1 MLIARLLNSSFFR
14 SKLGNIFSISKFHFL
29 IQILNSKTAIL
40 GISILMILIAMTIY
54 AVIAIP
60 LESFKQWNNPNYWIN
75 YPKAAAPSWT
85 NLGLFG
91 PRDSEQII
99 LGTHDAG
106 VHSASENGIHIIT
119 HTYSV
124 NFKYDSYPT
133 DFMIPYSVK
142 YGLVPPGIEVKVLRP
157 DGYTFKIYDT
167 ALPPGS
173 PSKYPTDNYNEYSG
187 RIFSTDHS
195 ISKNLRDYLDL
206 FTYPQD
212 ESSPQVMIFS
222 ELNSKKVLKGAYK
235 FDETFYF
242 FNNTDKVKESGLVLG
257 GTVYGL
263 MGTDDLRRDLS
274 IGIFWGT
281 PVALFIGLTVSLSS
295 VFIGLIYGVIAGYK
309 GRRTDEALMRVNDL
323 IVFLPALPILILLTA
338 TLGRSIFIIT
348 VLLVIFGWAGAT
360 RVSRSLALQIK
371 NLQYV
376 EAARIM
382 GASDMRIIF
391 KHIIPQLLPLTFASI
406 AIAVPG
412 AILAEAAL
420 SFLGLGDP
428 AIPTW
433 GQILHEANSSDAAAR
448 GLWWW
453 IIPPGMMIALT
464 GLSFALIGKA
474 IETLTD
480 PLHKT

>member
-1 MLIARLLNSSFFR
+1 MSYLK
-14 SKLGNIFSISKFHFL
+14 SKLVNTLFSSRLHFL
-29 IQILNSKTAIL
+29 REILSSKAAIL
-40 GISILMILIAMTIY
+40 GISILLVLLAMTLY

-60 LESFKQWNNPNYWIN
+60 LESFRQWNNPNYWID
-75 YPKAAAPSWT
+75 YPKSAAPAWT

-91 PRDSEQII
+91 PKESEQII
-99 LGTHDAG
+99 LGTDTAEVTSRIEH
-106 VHSASENGIHIIT
+106 GIHIIT
-119 HTYSV
+119 HSFV
-124 NFKYDSYPT
+124 VDFKYDSFPT

-142 YGLVPPGIEVKVLRP
+142 YGLVPPAIAVNVLRP
-157 DGYTFKIYDT
+157 DGQTFRIYDT
-167 ALPPGS
+167 VLPPGVTQEY
-173 PSKYPTDNYNEYSG
+173 PDTKYPTGMQTEYSN
-187 RIFSTDHS
+187 RIFSTDQS
-195 ISKNLRDYLDL
+195 ISKNMHNYLDL
-206 FTYPQD
+206 FKYPQD
-212 ESSPQVMIFS
+212 ESNPQVTIFS
-222 ELNSKKVLKGAYK
+222 DLSSKQVLKGVYK
-235 FDETFYF
+235 FEEIFYF
-242 FNNTDKVKESGLVLG
+242 FNTADKVAESGLVLG
-257 GTVYGL
+257 GNVYGL
-263 MGTDDLRRDLS
+263 MGTDELRRDLS

-376 EAARIM
+376 EAAKLM

-428 AIPTW
+428 TIPTW
-433 GQILHEANSSDAAAR
+433 GQILHEANSADAAAR

-453 IIPPGMMIALT
+453 IIPPGLMIALT

-474 IETLTD
+474 IETMTD
-480 PLHKT
+480 PLNKA

>member
-1 MLIARLLNSSFFR
+1 
-14 SKLGNIFSISKFHFL
+14 
-29 IQILNSKTAIL
+29 
-40 GISILMILIAMTIY
+40 
-54 AVIAIP
+54 
-60 LESFKQWNNPNYWIN
+60 
-75 YPKAAAPSWT
+75 
-85 NLGLFG
+85 
-91 PRDSEQII
+91 
-99 LGTHDAG
+99 
-106 VHSASENGIHIIT
+106 
-119 HTYSV
+119 
-124 NFKYDSYPT
+124 
-133 DFMIPYSVK
+133 MIPYTVI
-142 YGLVPPGIEVKVLRP
+142 YGQIPSAIEVNVLRP
-157 DGYTFKIYDT
+157 DGHVFKVYDA

-173 PSKYPTDNYNEYSG
+173 SQQTSDSNYAPQNTNEYSG

-195 ISKNLRDYLDL
+195 ISKNLHGYLDL

-222 ELNSKKVLKGAYK
+222 ELHSKKVLKGVYK
-235 FDETFYF
+235 FSETFYF
-242 FNNTDKVKESGLVLG
+242 FNNNDQVKESGLVLG

-295 VFIGLIYGVIAGYK
+295 VFIGLIYGVVAGYK
-309 GRRTDEALMRVNDL
+309 GRRTDEALMRINDL

-348 VLLVIFGWAGAT
+348 LLLVIFGWAGAT
-360 RVSRSLALQIK
+360 RVSRSLSLQIK

-382 GASDMRIIF
+382 GASDMNIIF

-428 AIPTW
+428 TIPTW
-433 GQILHEANSSDAAAR
+433 GQILHDANSADAASR

-453 IIPPGMMIALT
+453 IIPPGLMIALT
-464 GLSFALIGKA
+464 GLSFALIGKS
-474 IETLTD
+474 IETMTD
-480 PLHKT
+480 PLHRAQQ

>member
-1 MLIARLLNSSFFR
+1 MSLL
-14 SKLGNIFSISKFHFL
+14 KLKLVNIFSTPKLHFL
-29 IQILNSKTAIL
+29 VQILRSRTAIS
-40 GISILMILIAMTIY
+40 GITILMILIAMTIY
-54 AVIAIP
+54 ALVAIP
-60 LESFKQWNNPNYWIN
+60 LDSFRQWNNPNYWIN
-75 YPKAAAPSWT
+75 YPKAAAPAWT

-91 PRDSEQII
+91 PRASEQII
-99 LGTHDAG
+99 LGTH
-106 VHSASENGIHIIT
+106 SAEVSSKSESGISVNT

-124 NFKYDSYPT
+124 NFNYDSYPT
-133 DFMIPYSVK
+133 DFMIPYTVT
-142 YGLVPPGIEVKVLRP
+142 YGQIPSAIEVTVMRP
-157 DGYTFKIYDT
+157 DGHVFKIYDA
-167 ALPPGS
+167 ALPPGQTQQS
-173 PSKYPTDNYNEYSG
+173 SVYNNASQGVNEYSG

-195 ISKNLRDYLDL
+195 ISKNLHEYLDL
-206 FTYPQD
+206 FSYPQD

-222 ELNSKKVLKGAYK
+222 DLHSQKVLKGVYK
-235 FDETFYF
+235 FNETYYF
-242 FNNTDKVKESGLVLG
+242 FNNVDKVKESGLVLG
-257 GTVYGL
+257 GTIYGL

-309 GRRTDEALMRVNDL
+309 GRRTDEALMRINDL
-323 IVFLPALPILILLTA
+323 VVFLPALPILILLTA

-360 RVSRSLALQIK
+360 RVSRSLSLQIK

-382 GASDMRIIF
+382 GASDMNIIF

-428 AIPTW
+428 TIPTW
-433 GQILHEANSSDAAAR
+433 GQILHDANSADAAAR

-453 IIPPGMMIALT
+453 IIPPGLMIALT
-464 GLSFALIGKA
+464 GLSFALIGKS
-474 IETLTD
+474 IETVTD
-480 PLHKT
+480 PLNKAQQ